1 MKESAARRGP
11 NPGREFLDITGEQ
24 DSKGVEGLVMLEPA
38 NASGAEAVECI
49 GESCG
54 SSKLPPWKRNPIAL
68 DCDVLKRAK
77 AFLSTCDAAVEGQQ
91 SEHHSGEKQVVMN
104 VHMGVFDVNGR
115 LPEGGSL
122 SSKGV
127 IDVPDLDSEDIKQ
140 DEVCQIELEEE
151 SDDPDDDM
159 LGPSFTYDPSSKQS
173 LDEQWAIY
181 NMLKGGKAASKG
193 SSNKDLVQVISSTD
207 NKH

>member
-1 MKESAARRGP
+1 MKESAARRGL

-24 DSKGVEGLVMLEPA
+24 DSKGVEGLVMLEPK
-38 NASGAEAVECI
+38 NAGGAEAVECI
-49 GESCG
+49 GESYD

-77 AFLSTCDAAVEGQQ
+77 DFLSACDAVVEGQQ

-140 DEVCQIELEEE
+140 DEVCQIELDE
-151 SDDPDDDM
+151 SDDLDDDI

-181 NMLKGGKAASKG
+181 NMLKGGKAARKG
-193 SSNKDLVQVISSTD
+193 SINKDLVQVISSTD
-207 NKH
+207 NNH